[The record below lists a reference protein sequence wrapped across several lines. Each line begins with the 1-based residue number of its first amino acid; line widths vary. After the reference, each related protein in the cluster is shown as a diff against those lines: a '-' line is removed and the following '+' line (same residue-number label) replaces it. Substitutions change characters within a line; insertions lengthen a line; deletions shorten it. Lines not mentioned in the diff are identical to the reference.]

1 MNFKRTHLHGI
12 GHVNVL
18 LLGATGMVGQGVLRE
33 SLLDS
38 DVQRVTTLGRSGTGQ
53 HNDKLRE
60 LIHANLLDLTTI
72 ESQLSGFD
80 ACLYCLGISSVGLSE
95 GEYTR
100 VTYAIAVSV
109 AQTLVKLNPQMTF
122 VFVSGARADS
132 SEHGRVMWARVKG
145 RTENALMRL
154 PFKGVYV
161 FRPGLI
167 LPMHGIKSRT
177 GWYNIIYALL
187 RPLVPVFRAAMPV
200 TTTEQIGR
208 AMLKVSKQGFD
219 KQIIEAG
226 DIGRV

>member
-1 MNFKRTHLHGI
+1 VNFKRTHLHGI

-33 SLLDS
+33 SLIDA

-53 HNDKLRE
+53 RNDKLRE

-72 ESQLSGFD
+72 ESQLSGYD

-95 GEYTR
+95 EEYTK
-100 VTYAIAVSV
+100 VTYAMAMSV

-122 VFVSGARADS
+122 VFVSGASADS

-187 RPLVPVFRAAMPV
+187 RPLVPVFRAVMPV

-208 AMLKVSKQGFD
+208 AMLKVSKLGFD